1 MQSPS
6 YSYLNLMMA
15 EAETE
20 LAEIAVDIAAE
31 IVADIAA
38 ADLAVDIAADFEVGI
53 DSVEQ

>member
-1 MQSPS
+1 MQSPY
-6 YSYLNLMMA
+6 YSYQNLMM
-15 EAETE
+15 AETE